1 RIFFNFQPYHPRC
14 LPGAHRRL
22 LAAGRQGRSIRQ
34 CTTVNAE
41 HAGSESSANPWTAA
55 PMFGLAGAIIL
66 PWVRIGS
73 GDVVGGGS
81 VVTCDVPDRVFAVGN
96 PCRVIRGVQ
105 E

>member
-1 RIFFNFQPYHPRC
+1 
-14 LPGAHRRL
+14 
-22 LAAGRQGRSIRQ
+22 
-34 CTTVNAE
+34 
-41 HAGSESSANPWTAA
+41 
-55 PMFGLAGAIIL
+55 MFGLAGAIIL